1 MAKKQTS
8 QEWMAGKKLMDDAK
22 KESIEQ
28 NKQSHELREKAVL
41 GAGMVTNVESG
52 DNTIQY
58 YKNL

>member
-28 NKQSHELREKAVL
+28 NK
-41 GAGMVTNVESG
+41 
-52 DNTIQY
+52 
-58 YKNL
+58 